1 MKKKHWFI
9 LIILIAYISFIFY
22 KYNER
27 TTMAMQEEKDNFT
40 VVTSFYPMYIHTSA
54 IMKGTPRQVINMAD
68 QTVGCLHDYQL
79 TVEDTKKLYMADVL
93 VINGLGSE
101 TFIEKAYSQNPN
113 LKVINASEKI
123 EANLEAYLHEEAY
136 EDEHEHSHEEEA
148 GHTHEEDEET
158 HVHEDEHNDAHT
170 HEDEHVHMNEHI
182 WLSIEGSKAQIMEI
196 ATKLSELDP
205 TYAPTYE
212 ANAKKYIEALEALSN
227 EEMSVF
233 KGIKDKKAVSVHDAF
248 DYFAKEWDIDIVATI
263 PEGSYENASARQIEE
278 LIQEMKKHQVEVIFT
293 EAKNQDLAI
302 LKTIQSELPCKIY
315 TLDALVNESDNSI
328 GDGFEYVERMKENLR
343 KIREAYSNE

>member
-1 MKKKHWFI
+1 MKKKQWII
-9 LIILIAYISFIFY
+9 LLILIAYISFIFY

-27 TTMAMQEEKDNFT
+27 TTMAMQEEEDNLT

-79 TVEDTKKLYMADVL
+79 TVEDTKKLYVADIL

-101 TFIEKAYSQNPN
+101 TFIEKAYTQNPN

-123 EANLEAYLHEEAY
+123 EAKLEEEAHEELHEDEHGHTHEETEEEA
-136 EDEHEHSHEEEA
+136 HEHSHE
-148 GHTHEEDEET
+148 
-158 HVHEDEHNDAHT
+158 DEHS
-170 HEDEHVHMNEHI
+170 HEGEHVHMNEHI

-205 TYAPTYE
+205 TYAPIYE
-212 ANAKKYIEALEALSN
+212 ANAKAYMEALDTLSN
-227 EEMSVF
+227 EEMSLF
-233 KGIKDKKAVSVHDAF
+233 KQVEGKKAVTVHDAF

-263 PEGSYENASARQIEE
+263 PEGSYENASAKQIEE
-278 LIQEMKKHQVEVIFT
+278 LIHEMKENQVEVIFT
-293 EAKNQDLAI
+293 EAKNRDLNI
-302 LKTIQSELPCKIY
+302 LKTIESEIPCKIY
-315 TLDALVNESDNSI
+315 TLDSLVNESDKNI
-328 GDGFEYVERMKENLR
+328 EDGFEYVERMRENLR
-343 KIREAYSNE
+343 MIREAYSNE